1 MTILLFIQEVLSTPA
16 IFVGLVAMLGLLLQK
31 SGTQTVVKGTIMTI
45 LGFVVL
51 NAGASVVQDAII
63 PFGNLFQIAFGVEGV
78 VPNNEAV
85 VSLGLSQF
93 AVETAS
99 IFALGMVA
107 NILLARFSS
116 LKYIFLTGHH
126 SLYMACLITCI
137 LKIAGMDGWQL
148 YLAGALILGFVM
160 AFFPWLM
167 NPIIKEVV
175 GDDSVALGHFGSA
188 CYWLSGMV
196 GRLFGGKDGSRKGTT
211 TEDVSFP
218 QGLAFLRNNNISIAL
233 VMFVCYF
240 VVAAVAVVK
249 VPAEAAEIFG
259 EGNWVLYAITQSITF
274 SAGIYI
280 VLSGVRLLINEIVP
294 AFKGISEKLVPNAK
308 PALDCPIIFTFAPNA
323 VLMGFASSFIGGIVA
338 LIVLIA
344 MNHAGLAAA
353 LILPGAVVHFFC
365 GATAGV
371 CGNATGGV
379 KGCVVGSFIH
389 GVVVTFLAAGLYPIM
404 GALGFVGTTFSDAD
418 FTLVGFLFGML
429 SQVVNQTVLLAA
441 AAALFVLPIV
451 IYYATGK
458 NKAKTGA

>member
-1 MTILLFIQEVLSTPA
+1 M
-16 IFVGLVAMLGLLLQK
+16 
-31 SGTQTVVKGTIMTI
+31 
-45 LGFVVL
+45 
-51 NAGASVVQDAII
+51 
-63 PFGNLFQIAFGVEGV
+63 
-78 VPNNEAV
+78 
-85 VSLGLSQF
+85 
-93 AVETAS
+93 
-99 IFALGMVA
+99 
-107 NILLARFSS
+107 
-116 LKYIFLTGHH
+116 
-126 SLYMACLITCI
+126 
-137 LKIAGMDGWQL
+137 
-148 YLAGALILGFVM
+148 
-160 AFFPWLM
+160 
-167 NPIIKEVV
+167 
-175 GDDSVALGHFGSA
+175 
-188 CYWLSGMV
+188 
-196 GRLFGGKDGSRKGTT
+196 
-211 TEDVSFP
+211 
-218 QGLAFLRNNNISIAL
+218 
-233 VMFVCYF
+233 
-240 VVAAVAVVK
+240 
-249 VPAEAAEIFG
+249 
-259 EGNWVLYAITQSITF
+259 LYAITQSITF

-441 AAALFVLPIV
+441 AAALFIIPIV

-458 NKAKTGA
+458 NKAKADA

>member
-1 MTILLFIQEVLSTPA
+1 MTVLLFIQEVLSTLA

-31 SGTQTVVKGTIMTI
+31 SDTQTVVKGTIMTI

-51 NAGASVVQDAII
+51 NAGSTVVQGAII

-107 NILLARFSS
+107 NIVLARFSN
-116 LKYIFLTGHH
+116 LKFIFLTGHH

-137 LKIAGMDGWQL
+137 LEIAGMDGWQL
-148 YLAGALILGFVM
+148 YLTGALILGFVM

-175 GDDSVALGHFGSA
+175 GDDSVALGHFGSC
-188 CYWLSGMV
+188 CYWLSGMI
-196 GRLFGGKDGSRKGTT
+196 GKLFGGKDGSKKGVT
-211 TEDVSFP
+211 TEDVKFP

-233 VMFVCYF
+233 VMFICYF
-240 VVAAVAVVK
+240 IVEVVAVVK
-249 VPAEAAEIFG
+249 APAQAAEIFG
-259 EGNWVLYAITQSITF
+259 DGNWILYAVTQSITF

-294 AFKGISEKLVPNAK
+294 AFKGISEKLAPSAK

-323 VLMGFASSFIGGIVA
+323 VLIGFASSFIGGIVA
-338 LIVLIA
+338 LGVLIA
-344 MNHAGLAAA
+344 MNQAGLAVA

-371 CGNATGGV
+371 CGNATGGL
-379 KGCVVGSFIH
+379 KGCVVGAFIH
-389 GVVVTFLAAGLYPIM
+389 GIVVTFLSAGLYPIM
-404 GALGFVGTTFSDAD
+404 GALGFAGTTFSDAD
-418 FTLVGFLFGML
+418 FTLVGFIFGML
-429 SQVVNQTVLLAA
+429 SQVVNKSVILAVA
-441 AAALFVLPIV
+441 VILFMAPIV
-451 IYYATGK
+451 IYFVKGK
-458 NKAKTGA
+458 NKTNAEA

>member
-1 MTILLFIQEVLSTPA
+1 M
-16 IFVGLVAMLGLLLQK
+16 
-31 SGTQTVVKGTIMTI
+31 
-45 LGFVVL
+45 
-51 NAGASVVQDAII
+51 
-63 PFGNLFQIAFGVEGV
+63 
-78 VPNNEAV
+78 
-85 VSLGLSQF
+85 
-93 AVETAS
+93 
-99 IFALGMVA
+99 
-107 NILLARFSS
+107 
-116 LKYIFLTGHH
+116 
-126 SLYMACLITCI
+126 
-137 LKIAGMDGWQL
+137 
-148 YLAGALILGFVM
+148 
-160 AFFPWLM
+160 
-167 NPIIKEVV
+167 
-175 GDDSVALGHFGSA
+175 
-188 CYWLSGMV
+188 
-196 GRLFGGKDGSRKGTT
+196 
-211 TEDVSFP
+211 
-218 QGLAFLRNNNISIAL
+218 
-233 VMFVCYF
+233 
-240 VVAAVAVVK
+240 
-249 VPAEAAEIFG
+249 
-259 EGNWVLYAITQSITF
+259 LYAITQSITF

-458 NKAKTGA
+458 NKAKTDA